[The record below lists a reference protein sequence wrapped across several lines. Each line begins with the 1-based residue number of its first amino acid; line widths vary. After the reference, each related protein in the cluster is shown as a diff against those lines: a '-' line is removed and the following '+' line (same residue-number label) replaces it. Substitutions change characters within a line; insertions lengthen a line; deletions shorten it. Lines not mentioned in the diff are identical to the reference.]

1 MGTIGRTCRYAL
13 IQESTKTLGWNSR
26 LRWEMSPGN
35 IFFLVLNQGWEIRD
49 GGFVPQITNFTTKL
63 RWTFR
68 PLGDLFVIYNHNV
81 RERLDRWA
89 LDSNQLLVKL
99 QYAFRY

>member
-1 MGTIGRTCRYAL
+1 MATAARAPRPLYKDLSVQILVAMV
-13 IQESTKTLGWNSR
+13 LGVIVGYLWPKSADT
-26 LRWEMSPGN
+26 W
-35 IFFLVLNQGWEIRD
+35 
-49 GGFVPQITNFTTKL
+49 
-63 RWTFR
+63 R